1 MLQAGCA
8 DVVGFGTFN
17 KFIRATSQH
26 WPGPILVPA
35 FLRPAILSEVFV
47 HRRRTKTQSKDT
59 YQSSLLTPSGGVSP
73 PLALL
78 NPNQIDRHLS
88 NMNPEQVEVLANA
101 APPGHLAESNGW
113 AEESARKSGSTD
125 VNSDTSLLDAYS
137 TAVTSAVERMSPS
150 VVNIEVHQSA
160 GRTRSGEP
168 RERQGGGSGFVFTPD
183 GLILTNSHVV
193 HDAVRI
199 VVTLTDGRRMPAT
212 VIGDDPASDL
222 AVIRVNEPGLTA
234 AALGDSQ
241 RLRVGQ
247 IVIAIG
253 APYGFQ
259 STVTAGVVSALGRS
273 LRSYSGRLID
283 DVIQTDASLNPG
295 NSGGPLVDSAGRV
308 VGVNTATILPA
319 QGICFAIGINT
330 AKFVASRLLRD
341 GRIRRSYIGVSAQ
354 TVPVHRRVVRFYDL
368 PKEMGVVV
376 LGVEENSP
384 AKRAGLREGDIIIAL
399 DGHPVA
405 GVDDL
410 HRVLT
415 DVHVGVSS
423 SLTVLRWTEKLE
435 LKIVP
440 EEAR

>member
-1 MLQAGCA
+1 MYTEEAGNEFLA
-8 DVVGFGTFN
+8 NLGD
-17 KFIRATSQH
+17 
-26 WPGPILVPA
+26 PGPLNHPA
-35 FLRPAILSEVFV
+35 ESTEWG
-47 HRRRTKTQSKDT
+47 
-59 YQSSLLTPSGGVSP
+59 QSSEGKQGGADLTGS
-73 PLALL
+73 
-78 NPNQIDRHLS
+78 D
-88 NMNPEQVEVLANA
+88 
-101 APPGHLAESNGW
+101 AP
-113 AEESARKSGSTD
+113 
-125 VNSDTSLLDAYS
+125 LLDAYS
-137 TAVTSAVERMSPS
+137 AAVTGAVERMSPS
-150 VVNIEVHQSA
+150 VVNIEVHQAVPST
-160 GRTRSGEP
+160 GRSRSGEP
-168 RERQGGGSGFVFTPD
+168 QERRGGGSGFVFTPD

-199 VVTLTDGRRMPAT
+199 AVTMADGRSMQAT
-212 VIGDDPASDL
+212 RIGDDPASDL
-222 AVIRVNEPGLTA
+222 AVIRLERPHFDEPGLSV

-283 DVIQTDASLNPG
+283 DVIQTDAALNPG

-368 PKEMGVVV
+368 PKEMGAIVV
-376 LGVEENSP
+376 GVEEKSQ

-399 DGHPVA
+399 EDQPVA

-410 HRVLT
+410 HRLLT
-415 DVHVGVSS
+415 DVRVGVSC
-423 SLTVLRWTEKLE
+423 SLTVIRWTEKLE
-435 LKIVP
+435 IKVMP
-440 EEAR
+440 EEAQ

>member
-1 MLQAGCA
+1 MNL
-8 DVVGFGTFN
+8 
-17 KFIRATSQH
+17 
-26 WPGPILVPA
+26 
-35 FLRPAILSEVFV
+35 E
-47 HRRRTKTQSKDT
+47 
-59 YQSSLLTPSGGVSP
+59 QSSVWASALDSANDVSP
-73 PLALL
+73 L
-78 NPNQIDRHLS
+78 QDHTR
-88 NMNPEQVEVLANA
+88 
-101 APPGHLAESNGW
+101 
-113 AEESARKSGSTD
+113 GSVATD
-125 VNSDTSLLDAYS
+125 HASDTSLLDAYS
-137 TAVTSAVERMSPS
+137 NAVTGAVERIRPS
-150 VVNIEVHQSA
+150 VAHIEVHQAA
-160 GRTRSGEP
+160 GRTRSSEP

-199 VVTLTDGRRMPAT
+199 AVTLADGRHMPAT
-212 VIGDDPASDL
+212 LIGDDPASDL
-222 AVIRVNEPGLTA
+222 AVIRVDEPGLVA
-234 AALGDSQ
+234 AELGDSQ

-247 IVIAIG
+247 VAIAIG

-308 VGVNTATILPA
+308 IGVNTATILPA

-341 GRIRRSYIGVSAQ
+341 GRIRRSYVGISAQ

-368 PKEMGVVV
+368 PKESGALVQS
-376 LGVEENSP
+376 VEENSP
-384 AKRAGLREGDIIIAL
+384 AKRAGLREGDVIVAL
-399 DGHPVA
+399 EGQPVA

-410 HRVLT
+410 HRLLT
-415 DVHVGVSS
+415 EVRVGLSCT
-423 SLTVLRWTEKLE
+423 LTVLRWTEKLE
-435 LKIVP
+435 LKITP

>member
-1 MLQAGCA
+1 MNEVEWNYSRPLPIATPNADKNWDDVRGADAPSSAAGIPSA
-8 DVVGFGTFN
+8 D
-17 KFIRATSQH
+17 S
-26 WPGPILVPA
+26 
-35 FLRPAILSEVFV
+35 
-47 HRRRTKTQSKDT
+47 
-59 YQSSLLTPSGGVSP
+59 
-73 PLALL
+73 
-78 NPNQIDRHLS
+78 
-88 NMNPEQVEVLANA
+88 
-101 APPGHLAESNGW
+101 
-113 AEESARKSGSTD
+113 
-125 VNSDTSLLDAYS
+125 SLLDAYS
-137 TAVTSAVERMSPS
+137 TAVTSAVDRVSPS
-150 VVNIEVHQSA
+150 VVNIEVHQAA
-160 GRTRSGEP
+160 GRSRSGEP
-168 RERQGGGSGFVFTPD
+168 REQRGGGSGFVFTPD

-199 VVTLTDGRRMPAT
+199 GVTLADGRRMPAT

-222 AVIRVNEPGLTA
+222 AVIRLEQPRFDEPGLIA
-234 AALGDSQ
+234 AELGDSQ

-368 PKEMGVVV
+368 PKEMGAMV
-376 LGVEENSP
+376 LSVEEGSP
-384 AKRAGLREGDIIIAL
+384 AKRAGLREGDVIVAL
-399 DGHPVA
+399 EGQPVA

-410 HRVLT
+410 HRLLT
-415 DVHVGVSS
+415 EVRVGVGSA
-423 SLTVLRWTEKLE
+423 LTIIRYTDKLQLRV
-435 LKIVP
+435 VP
-440 EEAR
+440 EETN

>member
-1 MLQAGCA
+1 MNAGG
-8 DVVGFGTFN
+8 DHG
-17 KFIRATSQH
+17 
-26 WPGPILVPA
+26 
-35 FLRPAILSEVFV
+35 
-47 HRRRTKTQSKDT
+47 
-59 YQSSLLTPSGGVSP
+59 
-73 PLALL
+73 
-78 NPNQIDRHLS
+78 
-88 NMNPEQVEVLANA
+88 
-101 APPGHLAESNGW
+101 
-113 AEESARKSGSTD
+113 
-125 VNSDTSLLDAYS
+125 LLDAYS
-137 TAVTSAVERMSPS
+137 RAVTGAVERVSPS

-168 RERQGGGSGFVFTPD
+168 RERRGGGSGFVFTPD

-193 HDAVRI
+193 HDARRI
-199 VVTLTDGRRMPAT
+199 EVTVADGRSMPAT
-212 VIGDDPASDL
+212 AIGDDPASDL
-222 AVIRVNEPGLTA
+222 AVVRVDEPGLAA

-241 RLRVGQ
+241 QLRVGQ
-247 IVIAIG
+247 VVLAIG
-253 APYGFQ
+253 NPFGFQ

-283 DVIQTDASLNPG
+283 DVIQTDAALNPG

-354 TVPVHRRVVRFYDL
+354 TVPIHRRVVRFYDL
-368 PKEMGVVV
+368 PKESGVVV
-376 LGVEENSP
+376 LSSAENSP
-384 AKRAGLREGDIIIAL
+384 AQRAGVHEGDVIVAL
-399 DGHPVA
+399 EGHPVT

-415 DVHVGVSS
+415 EVRVGVGC
-423 SLTVLRWTEKLE
+423 SLTVLRHTEKLE
-435 LKIVP
+435 LKVVP